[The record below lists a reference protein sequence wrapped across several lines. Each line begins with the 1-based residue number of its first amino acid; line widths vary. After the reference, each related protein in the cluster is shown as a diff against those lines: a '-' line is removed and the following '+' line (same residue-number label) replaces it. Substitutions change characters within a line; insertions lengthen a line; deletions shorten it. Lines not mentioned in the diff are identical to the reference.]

1 MKVTV
6 DIIGRLT
13 KDPTTKENS
22 NVTTLSVA
30 VNRKRNGVEMT
41 DYFNCFVYG
50 KTAEVAQQYLKKGRL
65 VSLAGEL
72 SFDTFNDKHQNKISV
87 STLTLI
93 DSGRDTETATQQPA
107 RRANTQPARQTGT
120 APRTSQQP
128 ASRPAPPTP
137 DPVFLSDDDD
147 DNYQQ
152 EDTEDIPF

>member
-13 KDPTTKENS
+13 KDPQTKENS
-22 NVTTLSVA
+22 NVTILSVV

-50 KTAEVAQQYLKKGRL
+50 KTAEIAQKYLKKGRL
-65 VSLAGEL
+65 VSLGGEL
-72 SFDTFNDKHQNKISV
+72 NFDTFNDKHQNKISV

-107 RRANTQPARQTGT
+107 RRANTQSARQT
-120 APRTSQQP
+120 APASKTNPQP

-137 DPVFLSDDDD
+137 DPVFLSDDEDDDQQDDD
-147 DNYQQ
+147 DNS
-152 EDTEDIPF
+152 IPF